1 MSTKKKEK
9 PALHI
14 LKSTWRI
21 GKFCKGELNLS
32 TVLFPERRSFMNKNS
47 HILRVLFLTLIALNL
62 ISVRRILEK
71 SLHELTKVSHVPNT
85 SLLDLTKE

>member
-1 MSTKKKEK
+1 
-9 PALHI
+9 
-14 LKSTWRI
+14 
-21 GKFCKGELNLS
+21 
-32 TVLFPERRSFMNKNS
+32 MNKNS